1 MYKIISVILLLCL
14 YLVLSSSTSSKTATG
29 TMMVTATVPVKVV
42 PTHIFLP
49 NNTSIIKD
57 LPIGTKVTTVTTGHI
72 TTITVIY

>member
-1 MYKIISVILLLCL
+1 MYKIISVILLCL
-14 YLVLSSSTSSKTATG
+14 TLFSSSSTYSKTATG